1 MRNPALFYGA
11 LAVAVIGIL
20 LGVYYIIPGVW
31 HPLTFSGLATSAHYK
46 HAALF
51 FVLGVIGIVGALVTR
66 PKATAQ

>member
-66 PKATAQ
+66 PKAAAQ